1 MRVEKKIELLF
12 FPPLSLKQNFEIGEP
27 RNVCEHLS
35 TYLISNFKD
44 KRQTLPKFKPMCEH
58 GGRIL
63 NKIRLAL
70 EKGIKRKHHQCHVKG
85 LGSWKD
91 FEIERGGGGQGLA
104 WKQLHRR
111 QRLVD
116 ECRVSVVAPLAAFVR
131 LTTSARYHH
140 DGARLYLEHNILRKG
155 CLLVPFLRQND
166 FTL

>member
-58 GGRIL
+58 GGRIR
-63 NKIRLAL
+63 NEIRLAL
-70 EKGIKRKHHQCHVKG
+70 ETGIKRKHQCHVKG

-91 FEIERGGGGQGLA
+91 FEIGRGGHGLA
-104 WKQLHRR
+104 RKQL
-111 QRLVD
+111 
-116 ECRVSVVAPLAAFVR
+116 
-131 LTTSARYHH
+131 
-140 DGARLYLEHNILRKG
+140 
-155 CLLVPFLRQND
+155 
-166 FTL
+166 

>member
-1 MRVEKKIELLF
+1 
-12 FPPLSLKQNFEIGEP
+12 
-27 RNVCEHLS
+27 
-35 TYLISNFKD
+35 
-44 KRQTLPKFKPMCEH
+44 MCEH
-58 GGRIL
+58 GGRIR
-63 NKIRLAL
+63 NEIRLAL
-70 EKGIKRKHHQCHVKG
+70 ETGIKRKHQCHVKG

-155 CLLVPFLRQND
+155 CLLVPFLRHND